1 MASTIDSGR
10 SDAVPPLAVIVDRE
24 GLGDALLKLP
34 FLRAIRRGFPDLPI
48 WWIASHQTSME
59 DELKPFVSPLLARV
73 IAHAGLTAPIRD
85 AIPRLKALPPFE
97 CVFDTRTRIAS
108 VLAAKLVLS
117 HRGFYACLP
126 GFLFSDRR
134 PPGRWQRP
142 GGIAERSLS
151 LAEAALGRAAEW
163 QGRLDVSAVARAV
176 ADARLPVG
184 RRYVGLATGSRE
196 VRKNWPVEHFIALA
210 SALAARGLVPMF
222 FTGPHEQKQLAI
234 LRRAVPAAVFP
245 QAEPLA
251 ENVGIAPLE
260 FAAALALRLSA
271 AVAND
276 SGLGHLLGAARIP
289 LVSLFGPT
297 DPRRWAPFTSN
308 GIVLR
313 AQDFGGD
320 VMDAIPVDA
329 VVAAVE
335 RMATGF

>member
-1 MASTIDSGR
+1 MTSTIDSGR
-10 SDAVPPLAVIVDRE
+10 PDAARPLAVIVDRE

-34 FLRAIRRGFPDLPI
+34 FLRAIRRGFPDTPI
-48 WWIASHQTSME
+48 WWIASHQTSMD
-59 DELKPFVSPLLARV
+59 DELKPFVSQLLARV
-73 IAHAGLTAPIRD
+73 VAHAGLTTPIRD
-85 AIPRLKALPPFE
+85 AIPRLRTLPPFE
-97 CVFDTRTRIAS
+97 CVFDTRTRVAS

-126 GFLFSDRR
+126 GFVFSDRR

-142 GGIAERSLS
+142 LGIAERSLS
-151 LAEAALGRAAEW
+151 MAEAALGGAAEW
-163 QGRLDVSAVARAV
+163 QGTLDVSAVARAA

-184 RRYVGLATGSRE
+184 SRYVGLSTGSRE
-196 VRKNWPVEHFIALA
+196 ARKNWPVERFITLA
-210 SALAARGLVPMF
+210 GALAARGLVPMF
-222 FTGPHEQKQLAI
+222 FTGPQERQQLEI

-245 QAEPLA
+245 QAEPLDD
-251 ENVGIAPLE
+251 NVGVAPLE

-276 SGLGHLLGAARIP
+276 SGLGHLLGAVGIP

-297 DPRRWAPFTSN
+297 DPRRWAPFTSK
-308 GIVLR
+308 GIVVR

-320 VMDAIPVDA
+320 VMDAIPVEA

-335 RMATGF
+335 RMAIRS